1 MHELTLEVSS
11 PAKSSGFLMS
21 PRARRAS
28 SISAHDRPVARAR
41 APTLA
46 GEGKHPHV
54 QVGPAG
60 SPAPEEV
67 PARPL
72 ARCFITMTVPD
83 PASAPTANAERSDR
97 PAHLSPSTLPG
108 TKRPI
113 VTRSRTTSL
122 PPMPEDREREDRAHR
137 KKSGTASGS
146 SSPARR
152 PVTKR
157 RSTTGLAPQSARP
170 APVPFFFSP
179 IHRPSTNPRF
189 RNLDPEGDFAS
200 WLTGTEK
207 AGTVVDIGV
216 WVEERGRWRRL
227 RGVGGLVD
235 LSRLAPVPADTPL
248 PPNTIEWTLSTHPR
262 LRFCLPPPGTEVPKR
277 DLMKGVVERSLRETR
292 MKKGANAGALHQ

>member
-1 MHELTLEVSS
+1 MHELTLEVPS
-11 PAKSSGFLMS
+11 PAKSSGFLSS

-46 GEGKHPHV
+46 GEGKHPHI

-60 SPAPEEV
+60 SPEPEEV

-72 ARCFITMTVPD
+72 AKCFITMTVPEAITNGD
-83 PASAPTANAERSDR
+83 KNP
-97 PAHLSPSTLPG
+97 PAHLSPGSPNL
-108 TKRPI
+108 KRPA

-122 PPMPEDREREDRAHR
+122 PPMPEDRETRADQP
-137 KKSGTASGS
+137 KKEKKGGTASGS

-152 PVTKR
+152 PVAAR
-157 RSTTGLAPQSARP
+157 RSTMGLAPQSGRP

-179 IHRPSTNPRF
+179 IHSPSTDPRF
-189 RNLDPEGDFAS
+189 RNLDPEGDFAP
-200 WLTGTEK
+200 WLTGTER
-207 AGTVVDIGV
+207 AGTSVDIGV

-227 RGVGGLVD
+227 RGAGGLVD
-235 LSRLAPVPADTPL
+235 LTQLVPVPADTPL
-248 PPNTIEWTLSTHPR
+248 PPNTIELTLSTHPR
-262 LRFCLPPPGTEVPKR
+262 MKFCLPPPGTEPPKR